1 MSDHVWYPGVYD
13 DANLVDYTLNSHSR
27 ASSHTDPCG
36 FTTSTSARHEPVA
49 IAMDIPFKLVPAIA
63 IAIAIAFSLAP
74 AIALALALAFSLALA
89 LAGSRADP
97 CTELEP

>member
-1 MSDHVWYPGVYD
+1 MSDHVWYPGMYD

-27 ASSHTDPCG
+27 ASSHTDPCS
-36 FTTSTSARHEPVA
+36 FTTSTSARHEPV
-49 IAMDIPFKLVPAIA
+49 A

-74 AIALALALAFSLALA
+74 AIALALAIAFSLALA